1 MKSRTVI
8 FFAKKIITMNRSYP
22 FATHVAVRD
31 GRILAVGTLDE
42 VSGWGDATVDN
53 TFADKTLMP
62 GFVEGHAHLLEG
74 SMWDHVYVG
83 YFDRCDPD
91 GKVWPGLKSID
102 DVVARLVV
110 AERELADPSRPLLA
124 WGFDPIFFGDD
135 PRMSAQDLDR
145 ISVQRPVVVQH
156 MSGHLLNVNRATLA
170 AVGIDRHTTIDG
182 VPKDKNGDPT
192 GELQEFAAMFPI
204 LHLLSETVGFSLGE
218 NKNAAWNFANIA
230 RRVGITTSTDLAN
243 PLSESG
249 VANLRAAAG
258 DPAFPIRLVPAFA
271 PLLFKGQE
279 GSAHLKAVC
288 EHNTDKLRFGLV
300 KLVLDGSIQGFT
312 ARLRWPHYYKNPGN
326 TGTSGNGLWLLPPSE
341 VASQIA
347 SYHREGFQV
356 HMHTNGD
363 EASEV
368 AIEAVSQVLV
378 THPRQGHRH
387 TLQHAQL
394 VDAAMFGRMR
404 ELGMCAN
411 FFSNHLYYWG
421 DAHYAKTLGPE
432 RAQRMNAAASAL
444 RCGVPFGMHSDAP
457 VTPLGPLFTAWCAV
471 NRRTLS
477 GRVLGKEERITVADA
492 LHAITLGTAWTLK
505 MDQEIGSIECGKF
518 ADFAVLDDDPLTVS
532 PEHLKDVRVWGTV
545 IGGQVMPA
553 HKA

>member
-8 FFAKKIITMNRSYP
+8 FSAKKIITMNRSHP

-42 VSGWGDATVDN
+42 VNGWGEATVDN

-91 GKVWPGLKSID
+91 GKVWLGLKSID
-102 DVVARLVV
+102 DVVARLAV
-110 AERELADPSRPLLA
+110 AERELEDPLRPLLA
-124 WGFDPIFFGDD
+124 WGFDPIFFGDG

-145 ISVQRPVVVQH
+145 VSVQRPVVVQH
-156 MSGHLLNVNRATLA
+156 MSGHLLNVNHATLA
-170 AVGIDRHTTIDG
+170 KVGIDRHTEIDG
-182 VPKDKNGDPT
+182 VPKDENGDPS
-192 GELQEFAAMFPI
+192 GELQEFAAMFPV

-243 PLSESG
+243 ALSESG
-249 VANLRAAAG
+249 VANLRAATG

-279 GSAHLKAVC
+279 GPAHLKAVC

-368 AIEAVSQVLV
+368 AIEAVSQVLA

-394 VDAAMFGRMR
+394 IDAAMFGRMR

-432 RAQRMNAAASAL
+432 RAQRMNAAATAL

-477 GRVLGKEERITVADA
+477 GRVLGEEECITVADA

-518 ADFAVLDDDPLTVS
+518 ADFAVLEDDPLAVS

-545 IGGQVMPA
+545 IGGHVMPA